1 MGVQRSSGGGD
12 GAARGSLWGRVR
24 PEIMGTSV
32 PEARRQVGSRGVIYR
47 LDCTLLGAGGRGASE
62 VSLAWGLCESLCLC
76 LTHPLSL
83 KAALVCWC
91 LRSCRTQ
98 GPG

>member
-1 MGVQRSSGGGD
+1 MC
-12 GAARGSLWGRVR
+12 
-24 PEIMGTSV
+24 V
-32 PEARRQVGSRGVIYR
+32 PEVRRQVGS
-47 LDCTLLGAGGRGASE
+47 LWESLLGWSCTFLGVGGRGASE

-91 LRSCRTQ
+91 LWSCHTQ